1 MLKAAA
7 EYDSIIKDTSLE
19 PEEREDKCNALTIE
33 GATFDALSLTMT
45 HVAANAN
52 PAVCVQPL
60 CDSGE
65 NIEV

>member
-1 MLKAAA
+1 MLVAAT
-7 EYDSIIKDTSLE
+7 EYDSIMKDTSLE
-19 PEEREDKCNALTIE
+19 AIEREERANSLTVE

-52 PAVCVQPL
+52 PAVSVQPL

>member
-1 MLKAAA
+1 MLAAAA
-7 EYDSIIKDTSLE
+7 EYDSIMKDTSLE
-19 PEEREDKCNALTIE
+19 AEEREEKANSLTVE
-33 GATFDALSLTMT
+33 GATFDELSLTMT

-52 PAVCVQPL
+52 PAVSVQPL